1 MKSVKIQL
9 KKSEI
14 YYDIENSTYIV
25 GLNRSNGDNFEQV
38 SNIQNKGEEEDR
50 NFIRRSIETAFSELK
65 RNVNRFISVAST
77 ESLTNSNAL
86 PDTTDT
92 SAPQF
97 ELDLLMPDNFN
108 HASIDSVKNASHEF
122 IVSSALYD
130 WFSAV
135 KPDEIAIY
143 AARKVAANT
152 NVLSALYRKK
162 APSRPTT

>member
-25 GLNRSNGDNFEQV
+25 GLNRSTGDNFEQV

-143 AARKVAANT
+143 AARKTAANT

-162 APSRPTT
+162 APARPA

>member
-25 GLNRSNGDNFEQV
+25 GLNRSTGDNFEQV

-92 SAPQF
+92 SAPKF

-108 HASIDSVKNASHEF
+108 QASIDSVKNASHEF

-143 AARKVAANT
+143 AARKAAANT

-162 APSRPTT
+162 APARPA